1 MPSSGAW
8 RGRSRLRT
16 RKIQEETMSF
26 DWKFLIPAVL
36 GFLAGLLPPLII
48 ERWKNKKEERRKIDI
63 IENDI
68 TNLQNTFKNFSK
80 EMEHRLTTVEE
91 RARALEINLSHNT
104 GVLKSKLPDT
114 PLEDTPAAP

>member
-1 MPSSGAW
+1 M
-8 RGRSRLRT
+8 
-16 RKIQEETMSF
+16 IF
-26 DWKFLIPAVL
+26 DWKFLIPALL

-48 ERWKNKKEERRKIDI
+48 ERWKNKKEERRKIDV

-68 TNLQNTFKNFSK
+68 TNLKTSFKNFSK

-91 RARALEINLSHNT
+91 RARSLEINLSHNT

-114 PLEDTPAAP
+114 PLEDTPTSP

>member
-1 MPSSGAW
+1 
-8 RGRSRLRT
+8 
-16 RKIQEETMSF
+16 MSF
-26 DWKFLIPAVL
+26 DWKFLLPALL

-48 ERWKNKKEERRKIDI
+48 ERWKTKKEERRKIDLV
-63 IENDI
+63 ENDI
-68 TNLQNTFKNFSK
+68 VNLQSTFKTFSK

-114 PLEDTPAAP
+114 PLEDTPAA